1 MWCIRRKA
9 ISPYCQPP
17 SNVLYYISTTTSA
30 VSAVFGGFYAD
41 FRKKDTPEA
50 AIRSLVIQLS
60 RQGIGTAR
68 ADSAGRTML
77 TLVGETWTLDEQRLL
92 ALPYVAEVKRL
103 TPVWRLASR
112 QTHPEDTVVSVGDAQ
127 IGKGFCLMAGPC
139 AVESALQ
146 MQGVARAV
154 KAAGGLVLRGGAYKP
169 RTSPYAF
176 QGFGAPALELLAQT
190 GREVG
195 LPTVSEI
202 TDAAQLPQFEQV
214 DMLQVGARNM
224 QNYELLRALGQQSK
238 PVLLKRAVGATV
250 EELLQSAEYI
260 LAGGNPNVVLCE
272 RGVRSFSKTSRAA
285 LDVSAIP
292 VLKRMTHL
300 PVIVDPSHAAGEAA
314 LVPPLALAAVAAGA
328 DGLLIEVH
336 DRPAAAL
343 SDAAQSLSCTAF
355 AELAEKIKR
364 YAKPSKR
371 DHRHSC
377 RKTIHRR
384 IPSCPCSC
392 YRYRKAHQG
401 VETGSDGFCRR
412 HHSRQYQH
420 ALENVYVYIHEM
432 DPENVR
438 KTAPIVRIDWTTIP
452 DRTQQAKNAIMTA
465 LSDKLAEITGENKME
480 INGILINDIPLA
492 CGMLGGISRADNCDW

>member
-1 MWCIRRKA
+1 MLIF
-9 ISPYCQPP
+9 
-17 SNVLYYISTTTSA
+17 V
-30 VSAVFGGFYAD
+30 
-41 FRKKDTPEA
+41 KKDTPEA

-314 LVPPLALAAVAAGA
+314 LVPPLALAARAAGA

-355 AELAEKIKR
+355 AELAEKIK
-364 YAKPSKR
+364 K
-371 DHRHSC
+371 
-377 RKTIHRR
+377 
-384 IPSCPCSC
+384 
-392 YRYRKAHQG
+392 
-401 VETGSDGFCRR
+401 
-412 HHSRQYQH
+412 
-420 ALENVYVYIHEM
+420 
-432 DPENVR
+432 VR
-438 KTAPIVRIDWTTIP
+438 E
-452 DRTQQAKNAIMTA
+452 AIEA
-465 LSDKLAEITGENKME
+465 
-480 INGILINDIPLA
+480 
-492 CGMLGGISRADNCDW
+492 

>member
-1 MWCIRRKA
+1 MLIF
-9 ISPYCQPP
+9 
-17 SNVLYYISTTTSA
+17 V
-30 VSAVFGGFYAD
+30 
-41 FRKKDTPEA
+41 KKDTPEA

-60 RQGIGTAR
+60 RQGIGAAR

-355 AELAEKIKR
+355 AELAEKIK
-364 YAKPSKR
+364 K
-371 DHRHSC
+371 
-377 RKTIHRR
+377 
-384 IPSCPCSC
+384 
-392 YRYRKAHQG
+392 
-401 VETGSDGFCRR
+401 
-412 HHSRQYQH
+412 
-420 ALENVYVYIHEM
+420 
-432 DPENVR
+432 VR
-438 KTAPIVRIDWTTIP
+438 E
-452 DRTQQAKNAIMTA
+452 AIEA
-465 LSDKLAEITGENKME
+465 
-480 INGILINDIPLA
+480 
-492 CGMLGGISRADNCDW
+492 

>member
-1 MWCIRRKA
+1 MLIF
-9 ISPYCQPP
+9 
-17 SNVLYYISTTTSA
+17 V
-30 VSAVFGGFYAD
+30 
-41 FRKKDTPEA
+41 KKDTPEA

-300 PVIVDPSHAAGEAA
+300 PVIVDPSHAAGEVA

-355 AELAEKIKR
+355 AELAEKIK
-364 YAKPSKR
+364 K
-371 DHRHSC
+371 
-377 RKTIHRR
+377 
-384 IPSCPCSC
+384 
-392 YRYRKAHQG
+392 
-401 VETGSDGFCRR
+401 
-412 HHSRQYQH
+412 
-420 ALENVYVYIHEM
+420 
-432 DPENVR
+432 VR
-438 KTAPIVRIDWTTIP
+438 E
-452 DRTQQAKNAIMTA
+452 AIEA
-465 LSDKLAEITGENKME
+465 
-480 INGILINDIPLA
+480 
-492 CGMLGGISRADNCDW
+492 

>member
-1 MWCIRRKA
+1 MLIF
-9 ISPYCQPP
+9 
-17 SNVLYYISTTTSA
+17 V
-30 VSAVFGGFYAD
+30 
-41 FRKKDTPEA
+41 KKDTPEA

-112 QTHPEDTVVSVGDAQ
+112 QTHTEDTVVSVGDAQ

-336 DRPAAAL
+336 DRPAATL

-355 AELAEKIKR
+355 AELAEKIK
-364 YAKPSKR
+364 K
-371 DHRHSC
+371 
-377 RKTIHRR
+377 
-384 IPSCPCSC
+384 
-392 YRYRKAHQG
+392 
-401 VETGSDGFCRR
+401 
-412 HHSRQYQH
+412 
-420 ALENVYVYIHEM
+420 
-432 DPENVR
+432 VR
-438 KTAPIVRIDWTTIP
+438 E
-452 DRTQQAKNAIMTA
+452 AIEA
-465 LSDKLAEITGENKME
+465 
-480 INGILINDIPLA
+480 
-492 CGMLGGISRADNCDW
+492 

>member
-1 MWCIRRKA
+1 MLIF
-9 ISPYCQPP
+9 
-17 SNVLYYISTTTSA
+17 V
-30 VSAVFGGFYAD
+30 
-41 FRKKDTPEA
+41 KKDTPEA

-77 TLVGETWTLDEQRLL
+77 TLVGETWTLDEQRLR

-112 QTHPEDTVVSVGDAQ
+112 QTHTEDTVVSVGDAQ

-355 AELAEKIKR
+355 AELAEKIK
-364 YAKPSKR
+364 K
-371 DHRHSC
+371 
-377 RKTIHRR
+377 
-384 IPSCPCSC
+384 
-392 YRYRKAHQG
+392 
-401 VETGSDGFCRR
+401 
-412 HHSRQYQH
+412 
-420 ALENVYVYIHEM
+420 
-432 DPENVR
+432 VR
-438 KTAPIVRIDWTTIP
+438 E
-452 DRTQQAKNAIMTA
+452 AIEA
-465 LSDKLAEITGENKME
+465 
-480 INGILINDIPLA
+480 
-492 CGMLGGISRADNCDW
+492 

>member
-1 MWCIRRKA
+1 MLIF
-9 ISPYCQPP
+9 
-17 SNVLYYISTTTSA
+17 V
-30 VSAVFGGFYAD
+30 
-41 FRKKDTPEA
+41 KKDTPEA

-77 TLVGETWTLDEQRLL
+77 TLVGEAWTLDEQRLL

-112 QTHPEDTVVSVGDAQ
+112 QTHPEDTVVSAGDAQ

-285 LDVSAIP
+285 LDVSVIP

-355 AELAEKIKR
+355 AELAEKIK
-364 YAKPSKR
+364 K
-371 DHRHSC
+371 
-377 RKTIHRR
+377 
-384 IPSCPCSC
+384 
-392 YRYRKAHQG
+392 
-401 VETGSDGFCRR
+401 
-412 HHSRQYQH
+412 
-420 ALENVYVYIHEM
+420 
-432 DPENVR
+432 VR
-438 KTAPIVRIDWTTIP
+438 E
-452 DRTQQAKNAIMTA
+452 AIEA
-465 LSDKLAEITGENKME
+465 
-480 INGILINDIPLA
+480 
-492 CGMLGGISRADNCDW
+492 

>member
-1 MWCIRRKA
+1 MLIF
-9 ISPYCQPP
+9 
-17 SNVLYYISTTTSA
+17 V
-30 VSAVFGGFYAD
+30 
-41 FRKKDTPEA
+41 KKDTPEA

-154 KAAGGLVLRGGAYKP
+154 KAAGGLVLRGGAYQP

-355 AELAEKIKR
+355 AELAEKIK
-364 YAKPSKR
+364 K
-371 DHRHSC
+371 
-377 RKTIHRR
+377 
-384 IPSCPCSC
+384 
-392 YRYRKAHQG
+392 
-401 VETGSDGFCRR
+401 
-412 HHSRQYQH
+412 
-420 ALENVYVYIHEM
+420 
-432 DPENVR
+432 VR
-438 KTAPIVRIDWTTIP
+438 E
-452 DRTQQAKNAIMTA
+452 AIEA
-465 LSDKLAEITGENKME
+465 
-480 INGILINDIPLA
+480 
-492 CGMLGGISRADNCDW
+492 

>member
-1 MWCIRRKA
+1 MLIF
-9 ISPYCQPP
+9 
-17 SNVLYYISTTTSA
+17 V
-30 VSAVFGGFYAD
+30 
-41 FRKKDTPEA
+41 KKDTPEA

-127 IGKGFCLMAGPC
+127 IGKDFCLMAGPR

-355 AELAEKIKR
+355 AELAEKIK
-364 YAKPSKR
+364 K
-371 DHRHSC
+371 
-377 RKTIHRR
+377 
-384 IPSCPCSC
+384 
-392 YRYRKAHQG
+392 
-401 VETGSDGFCRR
+401 
-412 HHSRQYQH
+412 
-420 ALENVYVYIHEM
+420 
-432 DPENVR
+432 VR
-438 KTAPIVRIDWTTIP
+438 E
-452 DRTQQAKNAIMTA
+452 AIEA
-465 LSDKLAEITGENKME
+465 
-480 INGILINDIPLA
+480 
-492 CGMLGGISRADNCDW
+492 

>member
-1 MWCIRRKA
+1 MLIF
-9 ISPYCQPP
+9 
-17 SNVLYYISTTTSA
+17 V
-30 VSAVFGGFYAD
+30 
-41 FRKKDTPEA
+41 KKDTPEA

-112 QTHPEDTVVSVGDAQ
+112 QTHTEDTVVSVGDAQ

-190 GREVG
+190 GREEG

-202 TDAAQLPQFEQV
+202 TDAAQLPQFAQV

-355 AELAEKIKR
+355 AELAEKIK
-364 YAKPSKR
+364 K
-371 DHRHSC
+371 
-377 RKTIHRR
+377 
-384 IPSCPCSC
+384 
-392 YRYRKAHQG
+392 
-401 VETGSDGFCRR
+401 
-412 HHSRQYQH
+412 
-420 ALENVYVYIHEM
+420 
-432 DPENVR
+432 VR
-438 KTAPIVRIDWTTIP
+438 E
-452 DRTQQAKNAIMTA
+452 AIEA
-465 LSDKLAEITGENKME
+465 
-480 INGILINDIPLA
+480 
-492 CGMLGGISRADNCDW
+492 

>member
-1 MWCIRRKA
+1 MLIF
-9 ISPYCQPP
+9 
-17 SNVLYYISTTTSA
+17 V
-30 VSAVFGGFYAD
+30 
-41 FRKKDTPEA
+41 KKDTPEA

-92 ALPYVAEVKRL
+92 ALPYVAEVKGL

-285 LDVSAIP
+285 LDVSVIP

-355 AELAEKIKR
+355 AELAEKIK
-364 YAKPSKR
+364 K
-371 DHRHSC
+371 
-377 RKTIHRR
+377 
-384 IPSCPCSC
+384 
-392 YRYRKAHQG
+392 
-401 VETGSDGFCRR
+401 
-412 HHSRQYQH
+412 
-420 ALENVYVYIHEM
+420 
-432 DPENVR
+432 VR
-438 KTAPIVRIDWTTIP
+438 E
-452 DRTQQAKNAIMTA
+452 AIEA
-465 LSDKLAEITGENKME
+465 
-480 INGILINDIPLA
+480 
-492 CGMLGGISRADNCDW
+492 

>member
-1 MWCIRRKA
+1 MLIF
-9 ISPYCQPP
+9 
-17 SNVLYYISTTTSA
+17 V
-30 VSAVFGGFYAD
+30 
-41 FRKKDTPEA
+41 KKDTPEA

-195 LPTVSEI
+195 LPPVSEI

-355 AELAEKIKR
+355 AELAEKIK
-364 YAKPSKR
+364 K
-371 DHRHSC
+371 
-377 RKTIHRR
+377 
-384 IPSCPCSC
+384 
-392 YRYRKAHQG
+392 
-401 VETGSDGFCRR
+401 
-412 HHSRQYQH
+412 
-420 ALENVYVYIHEM
+420 
-432 DPENVR
+432 VR
-438 KTAPIVRIDWTTIP
+438 E
-452 DRTQQAKNAIMTA
+452 AIEA
-465 LSDKLAEITGENKME
+465 
-480 INGILINDIPLA
+480 
-492 CGMLGGISRADNCDW
+492 

>member
-1 MWCIRRKA
+1 MLIF
-9 ISPYCQPP
+9 
-17 SNVLYYISTTTSA
+17 V
-30 VSAVFGGFYAD
+30 
-41 FRKKDTPEA
+41 KKDTPEA

-176 QGFGAPALELLAQT
+176 QGFGVPALELLAQT

-355 AELAEKIKR
+355 AELAEKIK
-364 YAKPSKR
+364 K
-371 DHRHSC
+371 
-377 RKTIHRR
+377 
-384 IPSCPCSC
+384 
-392 YRYRKAHQG
+392 
-401 VETGSDGFCRR
+401 
-412 HHSRQYQH
+412 
-420 ALENVYVYIHEM
+420 
-432 DPENVR
+432 VR
-438 KTAPIVRIDWTTIP
+438 E
-452 DRTQQAKNAIMTA
+452 AIEA
-465 LSDKLAEITGENKME
+465 
-480 INGILINDIPLA
+480 
-492 CGMLGGISRADNCDW
+492 

>member
-1 MWCIRRKA
+1 MLIF
-9 ISPYCQPP
+9 
-17 SNVLYYISTTTSA
+17 V
-30 VSAVFGGFYAD
+30 
-41 FRKKDTPEA
+41 KKDTPEA

-343 SDAAQSLSCTAF
+343 SDVAQSLSCTAF
-355 AELAEKIKR
+355 AELAEKIK
-364 YAKPSKR
+364 K
-371 DHRHSC
+371 
-377 RKTIHRR
+377 
-384 IPSCPCSC
+384 
-392 YRYRKAHQG
+392 
-401 VETGSDGFCRR
+401 
-412 HHSRQYQH
+412 
-420 ALENVYVYIHEM
+420 
-432 DPENVR
+432 VR
-438 KTAPIVRIDWTTIP
+438 E
-452 DRTQQAKNAIMTA
+452 AIEA
-465 LSDKLAEITGENKME
+465 
-480 INGILINDIPLA
+480 
-492 CGMLGGISRADNCDW
+492 

>member
-1 MWCIRRKA
+1 MLIF
-9 ISPYCQPP
+9 
-17 SNVLYYISTTTSA
+17 V
-30 VSAVFGGFYAD
+30 
-41 FRKKDTPEA
+41 KKDTPEA

-77 TLVGETWTLDEQRLL
+77 TLVGETWTLDGQRLL
-92 ALPYVAEVKRL
+92 ALPYVVEVKRL

-355 AELAEKIKR
+355 AELAEKIK
-364 YAKPSKR
+364 K
-371 DHRHSC
+371 
-377 RKTIHRR
+377 
-384 IPSCPCSC
+384 
-392 YRYRKAHQG
+392 
-401 VETGSDGFCRR
+401 
-412 HHSRQYQH
+412 
-420 ALENVYVYIHEM
+420 
-432 DPENVR
+432 VR
-438 KTAPIVRIDWTTIP
+438 E
-452 DRTQQAKNAIMTA
+452 AIEA
-465 LSDKLAEITGENKME
+465 
-480 INGILINDIPLA
+480 
-492 CGMLGGISRADNCDW
+492 

>member
-1 MWCIRRKA
+1 MLIF
-9 ISPYCQPP
+9 
-17 SNVLYYISTTTSA
+17 V
-30 VSAVFGGFYAD
+30 
-41 FRKKDTPEA
+41 KKDTPEA

-68 ADSAGRTML
+68 VDSAGRTML

-103 TPVWRLASR
+103 TSVWRLASR

-127 IGKGFCLMAGPC
+127 IGKDFCLMAGPC

-355 AELAEKIKR
+355 AELAEKIK
-364 YAKPSKR
+364 K
-371 DHRHSC
+371 
-377 RKTIHRR
+377 
-384 IPSCPCSC
+384 
-392 YRYRKAHQG
+392 
-401 VETGSDGFCRR
+401 
-412 HHSRQYQH
+412 
-420 ALENVYVYIHEM
+420 
-432 DPENVR
+432 VR
-438 KTAPIVRIDWTTIP
+438 E
-452 DRTQQAKNAIMTA
+452 AIEA
-465 LSDKLAEITGENKME
+465 
-480 INGILINDIPLA
+480 
-492 CGMLGGISRADNCDW
+492 

>member
-1 MWCIRRKA
+1 MLIF
-9 ISPYCQPP
+9 
-17 SNVLYYISTTTSA
+17 V
-30 VSAVFGGFYAD
+30 
-41 FRKKDTPEA
+41 KKDTPEA

-112 QTHPEDTVVSVGDAQ
+112 QTHPEDTVVSAGDAQ

-272 RGVRSFSKTSRAA
+272 RGVRSFFKTSRAA
-285 LDVSAIP
+285 LDVSVIP

-355 AELAEKIKR
+355 AELAEKIK
-364 YAKPSKR
+364 K
-371 DHRHSC
+371 
-377 RKTIHRR
+377 
-384 IPSCPCSC
+384 
-392 YRYRKAHQG
+392 
-401 VETGSDGFCRR
+401 
-412 HHSRQYQH
+412 
-420 ALENVYVYIHEM
+420 
-432 DPENVR
+432 VR
-438 KTAPIVRIDWTTIP
+438 E
-452 DRTQQAKNAIMTA
+452 AIEA
-465 LSDKLAEITGENKME
+465 
-480 INGILINDIPLA
+480 
-492 CGMLGGISRADNCDW
+492 

>member
-1 MWCIRRKA
+1 MLIF
-9 ISPYCQPP
+9 
-17 SNVLYYISTTTSA
+17 V
-30 VSAVFGGFYAD
+30 
-41 FRKKDTPEA
+41 KKDTPEA

-238 PVLLKRAVGATV
+238 PVLLKRAGGATV

-355 AELAEKIKR
+355 AELAEKIK
-364 YAKPSKR
+364 K
-371 DHRHSC
+371 
-377 RKTIHRR
+377 
-384 IPSCPCSC
+384 
-392 YRYRKAHQG
+392 
-401 VETGSDGFCRR
+401 
-412 HHSRQYQH
+412 
-420 ALENVYVYIHEM
+420 
-432 DPENVR
+432 VR
-438 KTAPIVRIDWTTIP
+438 E
-452 DRTQQAKNAIMTA
+452 AIEA
-465 LSDKLAEITGENKME
+465 
-480 INGILINDIPLA
+480 
-492 CGMLGGISRADNCDW
+492 

>member
-1 MWCIRRKA
+1 MLIF
-9 ISPYCQPP
+9 
-17 SNVLYYISTTTSA
+17 V
-30 VSAVFGGFYAD
+30 
-41 FRKKDTPEA
+41 KKDTPEA

-77 TLVGETWTLDEQRLL
+77 TLVVETWTLDEQRLL

-355 AELAEKIKR
+355 AELAEKIK
-364 YAKPSKR
+364 K
-371 DHRHSC
+371 
-377 RKTIHRR
+377 
-384 IPSCPCSC
+384 
-392 YRYRKAHQG
+392 
-401 VETGSDGFCRR
+401 
-412 HHSRQYQH
+412 
-420 ALENVYVYIHEM
+420 
-432 DPENVR
+432 VR
-438 KTAPIVRIDWTTIP
+438 E
-452 DRTQQAKNAIMTA
+452 AIEA
-465 LSDKLAEITGENKME
+465 
-480 INGILINDIPLA
+480 
-492 CGMLGGISRADNCDW
+492 

>member
-1 MWCIRRKA
+1 MLIF
-9 ISPYCQPP
+9 I
-17 SNVLYYISTTTSA
+17 
-30 VSAVFGGFYAD
+30 
-41 FRKKDTPEA
+41 KKDTPEA

-103 TPVWRLASR
+103 TPAWRLASR

-355 AELAEKIKR
+355 AELAEKIK
-364 YAKPSKR
+364 K
-371 DHRHSC
+371 
-377 RKTIHRR
+377 
-384 IPSCPCSC
+384 
-392 YRYRKAHQG
+392 
-401 VETGSDGFCRR
+401 
-412 HHSRQYQH
+412 
-420 ALENVYVYIHEM
+420 
-432 DPENVR
+432 VR
-438 KTAPIVRIDWTTIP
+438 E
-452 DRTQQAKNAIMTA
+452 AIEA
-465 LSDKLAEITGENKME
+465 
-480 INGILINDIPLA
+480 
-492 CGMLGGISRADNCDW
+492 

>member
-1 MWCIRRKA
+1 MLIF
-9 ISPYCQPP
+9 
-17 SNVLYYISTTTSA
+17 V
-30 VSAVFGGFYAD
+30 
-41 FRKKDTPEA
+41 KKDTPEA

-224 QNYELLRALGQQSK
+224 QNYELLRALGQRSK

-355 AELAEKIKR
+355 AELAEKIK
-364 YAKPSKR
+364 K
-371 DHRHSC
+371 
-377 RKTIHRR
+377 
-384 IPSCPCSC
+384 
-392 YRYRKAHQG
+392 
-401 VETGSDGFCRR
+401 
-412 HHSRQYQH
+412 
-420 ALENVYVYIHEM
+420 
-432 DPENVR
+432 VR
-438 KTAPIVRIDWTTIP
+438 E
-452 DRTQQAKNAIMTA
+452 AIEA
-465 LSDKLAEITGENKME
+465 
-480 INGILINDIPLA
+480 
-492 CGMLGGISRADNCDW
+492 

>member
-1 MWCIRRKA
+1 MLIF
-9 ISPYCQPP
+9 
-17 SNVLYYISTTTSA
+17 V
-30 VSAVFGGFYAD
+30 
-41 FRKKDTPEA
+41 KKDTPEA

-292 VLKRMTHL
+292 VLKRMTPL

-355 AELAEKIKR
+355 AELAEKIK
-364 YAKPSKR
+364 K
-371 DHRHSC
+371 
-377 RKTIHRR
+377 
-384 IPSCPCSC
+384 
-392 YRYRKAHQG
+392 
-401 VETGSDGFCRR
+401 
-412 HHSRQYQH
+412 
-420 ALENVYVYIHEM
+420 
-432 DPENVR
+432 VR
-438 KTAPIVRIDWTTIP
+438 E
-452 DRTQQAKNAIMTA
+452 AIEA
-465 LSDKLAEITGENKME
+465 
-480 INGILINDIPLA
+480 
-492 CGMLGGISRADNCDW
+492 

>member
-1 MWCIRRKA
+1 MLIF
-9 ISPYCQPP
+9 
-17 SNVLYYISTTTSA
+17 V
-30 VSAVFGGFYAD
+30 
-41 FRKKDTPEA
+41 KKDTPEA

-112 QTHPEDTVVSVGDAQ
+112 QTHTEDTVVSVGDAQ

-260 LAGGNPNVVLCE
+260 LADGNPNVVLCE

-355 AELAEKIKR
+355 AELAEKIK
-364 YAKPSKR
+364 K
-371 DHRHSC
+371 
-377 RKTIHRR
+377 
-384 IPSCPCSC
+384 
-392 YRYRKAHQG
+392 
-401 VETGSDGFCRR
+401 
-412 HHSRQYQH
+412 
-420 ALENVYVYIHEM
+420 
-432 DPENVR
+432 VR
-438 KTAPIVRIDWTTIP
+438 E
-452 DRTQQAKNAIMTA
+452 AIEA
-465 LSDKLAEITGENKME
+465 
-480 INGILINDIPLA
+480 
-492 CGMLGGISRADNCDW
+492 

>member
-1 MWCIRRKA
+1 MSDNFTLSCCSTVDVPYQYLESRR
-9 ISPYCQPP
+9 IP
-17 SNVLYYISTTTSA
+17 VL
-30 VSAVFGGFYAD
+30 FYTYVVED
-41 FRKKDTPEA
+41 VTYVD
-50 AIRSLVIQLS
+50 
-60 RQGIGTAR
+60 
-68 ADSAGRTML
+68 DMGR
-77 TLVGETWTLDEQRLL
+77 DPQ
-92 ALPYVAEVKRL
+92 ALPRFYEML
-103 TPVWRLASR
+103 
-112 QTHPEDTVVSVGDAQ
+112 
-127 IGKGFCLMAGPC
+127 
-139 AVESALQ
+139 
-146 MQGVARAV
+146 
-154 KAAGGLVLRGGAYKP
+154 AAGKLRGGAYKP

-355 AELAEKIKR
+355 AELAEKIK
-364 YAKPSKR
+364 K
-371 DHRHSC
+371 
-377 RKTIHRR
+377 
-384 IPSCPCSC
+384 
-392 YRYRKAHQG
+392 
-401 VETGSDGFCRR
+401 
-412 HHSRQYQH
+412 
-420 ALENVYVYIHEM
+420 
-432 DPENVR
+432 VR
-438 KTAPIVRIDWTTIP
+438 E
-452 DRTQQAKNAIMTA
+452 AIEA
-465 LSDKLAEITGENKME
+465 
-480 INGILINDIPLA
+480 
-492 CGMLGGISRADNCDW
+492 

>member
-1 MWCIRRKA
+1 MLIF
-9 ISPYCQPP
+9 
-17 SNVLYYISTTTSA
+17 V
-30 VSAVFGGFYAD
+30 
-41 FRKKDTPEA
+41 KKDTPEA

-112 QTHPEDTVVSVGDAQ
+112 QTHPEDTVVSAGDAQ

-272 RGVRSFSKTSRAA
+272 RGVRSFSETSRAA
-285 LDVSAIP
+285 LDVSVIP

-355 AELAEKIKR
+355 AELAEKIK
-364 YAKPSKR
+364 K
-371 DHRHSC
+371 
-377 RKTIHRR
+377 
-384 IPSCPCSC
+384 
-392 YRYRKAHQG
+392 
-401 VETGSDGFCRR
+401 
-412 HHSRQYQH
+412 
-420 ALENVYVYIHEM
+420 
-432 DPENVR
+432 VR
-438 KTAPIVRIDWTTIP
+438 E
-452 DRTQQAKNAIMTA
+452 AIEA
-465 LSDKLAEITGENKME
+465 
-480 INGILINDIPLA
+480 
-492 CGMLGGISRADNCDW
+492 

>member
-1 MWCIRRKA
+1 MLIF
-9 ISPYCQPP
+9 
-17 SNVLYYISTTTSA
+17 V
-30 VSAVFGGFYAD
+30 
-41 FRKKDTPEA
+41 KKDTPEA

-355 AELAEKIKR
+355 AELAEKIK
-364 YAKPSKR
+364 KV
-371 DHRHSC
+371 C
-377 RKTIHRR
+377 
-384 IPSCPCSC
+384 
-392 YRYRKAHQG
+392 
-401 VETGSDGFCRR
+401 E
-412 HHSRQYQH
+412 
-420 ALENVYVYIHEM
+420 
-432 DPENVR
+432 
-438 KTAPIVRIDWTTIP
+438 
-452 DRTQQAKNAIMTA
+452 AIEA
-465 LSDKLAEITGENKME
+465 
-480 INGILINDIPLA
+480 
-492 CGMLGGISRADNCDW
+492 

>member
-1 MWCIRRKA
+1 MLIF
-9 ISPYCQPP
+9 
-17 SNVLYYISTTTSA
+17 V
-30 VSAVFGGFYAD
+30 
-41 FRKKDTPEA
+41 KKDTPEA

-250 EELLQSAEYI
+250 EELLQSAE
-260 LAGGNPNVVLCE
+260 GNPNVVLCE

-355 AELAEKIKR
+355 AELAEKIK
-364 YAKPSKR
+364 K
-371 DHRHSC
+371 
-377 RKTIHRR
+377 
-384 IPSCPCSC
+384 
-392 YRYRKAHQG
+392 
-401 VETGSDGFCRR
+401 
-412 HHSRQYQH
+412 
-420 ALENVYVYIHEM
+420 
-432 DPENVR
+432 VR
-438 KTAPIVRIDWTTIP
+438 E
-452 DRTQQAKNAIMTA
+452 AIEA
-465 LSDKLAEITGENKME
+465 
-480 INGILINDIPLA
+480 
-492 CGMLGGISRADNCDW
+492 

>member
-1 MWCIRRKA
+1 MLIF
-9 ISPYCQPP
+9 
-17 SNVLYYISTTTSA
+17 V
-30 VSAVFGGFYAD
+30 
-41 FRKKDTPEA
+41 KKDTPEA

-139 AVESALQ
+139 AVESALP

-250 EELLQSAEYI
+250 E
-260 LAGGNPNVVLCE
+260 GGNPNVVLCE

-285 LDVSAIP
+285 LDVSVIP

-355 AELAEKIKR
+355 AELAEKIK
-364 YAKPSKR
+364 K
-371 DHRHSC
+371 
-377 RKTIHRR
+377 
-384 IPSCPCSC
+384 
-392 YRYRKAHQG
+392 
-401 VETGSDGFCRR
+401 
-412 HHSRQYQH
+412 
-420 ALENVYVYIHEM
+420 
-432 DPENVR
+432 VR
-438 KTAPIVRIDWTTIP
+438 E
-452 DRTQQAKNAIMTA
+452 AIEA
-465 LSDKLAEITGENKME
+465 
-480 INGILINDIPLA
+480 
-492 CGMLGGISRADNCDW
+492 

>member
-1 MWCIRRKA
+1 MLIF
-9 ISPYCQPP
+9 
-17 SNVLYYISTTTSA
+17 V
-30 VSAVFGGFYAD
+30 
-41 FRKKDTPEA
+41 KKDTPEA

-214 DMLQVGARNM
+214 DMLHVGARNM

-285 LDVSAIP
+285 LDVSVIP

-355 AELAEKIKR
+355 AELAEKIK
-364 YAKPSKR
+364 K
-371 DHRHSC
+371 
-377 RKTIHRR
+377 
-384 IPSCPCSC
+384 
-392 YRYRKAHQG
+392 
-401 VETGSDGFCRR
+401 
-412 HHSRQYQH
+412 
-420 ALENVYVYIHEM
+420 
-432 DPENVR
+432 VR
-438 KTAPIVRIDWTTIP
+438 E
-452 DRTQQAKNAIMTA
+452 AIEA
-465 LSDKLAEITGENKME
+465 
-480 INGILINDIPLA
+480 
-492 CGMLGGISRADNCDW
+492 

>member
-1 MWCIRRKA
+1 MLIF
-9 ISPYCQPP
+9 
-17 SNVLYYISTTTSA
+17 V
-30 VSAVFGGFYAD
+30 
-41 FRKKDTPEA
+41 KKDTPEA

-112 QTHPEDTVVSVGDAQ
+112 QTHPEDTVVSAGDAQ

-285 LDVSAIP
+285 LDVSVIP

-328 DGLLIEVH
+328 DGLLVEVH

-355 AELAEKIKR
+355 AELAEKIK
-364 YAKPSKR
+364 K
-371 DHRHSC
+371 
-377 RKTIHRR
+377 
-384 IPSCPCSC
+384 
-392 YRYRKAHQG
+392 
-401 VETGSDGFCRR
+401 
-412 HHSRQYQH
+412 
-420 ALENVYVYIHEM
+420 
-432 DPENVR
+432 VR
-438 KTAPIVRIDWTTIP
+438 E
-452 DRTQQAKNAIMTA
+452 AIEA
-465 LSDKLAEITGENKME
+465 
-480 INGILINDIPLA
+480 
-492 CGMLGGISRADNCDW
+492 

>member
-1 MWCIRRKA
+1 MLIF
-9 ISPYCQPP
+9 
-17 SNVLYYISTTTSA
+17 V
-30 VSAVFGGFYAD
+30 
-41 FRKKDTPEA
+41 KKDTPEA

-127 IGKGFCLMAGPC
+127 IGKDFCLMAGPC

-176 QGFGAPALELLAQT
+176 QGFGVPALELLAQT
-190 GREVG
+190 GKEVG

-355 AELAEKIKR
+355 AELAEKIK
-364 YAKPSKR
+364 K
-371 DHRHSC
+371 
-377 RKTIHRR
+377 
-384 IPSCPCSC
+384 
-392 YRYRKAHQG
+392 
-401 VETGSDGFCRR
+401 
-412 HHSRQYQH
+412 
-420 ALENVYVYIHEM
+420 
-432 DPENVR
+432 VR
-438 KTAPIVRIDWTTIP
+438 E
-452 DRTQQAKNAIMTA
+452 AIEA
-465 LSDKLAEITGENKME
+465 
-480 INGILINDIPLA
+480 
-492 CGMLGGISRADNCDW
+492 

>member
-1 MWCIRRKA
+1 MLIF
-9 ISPYCQPP
+9 
-17 SNVLYYISTTTSA
+17 V
-30 VSAVFGGFYAD
+30 
-41 FRKKDTPEA
+41 KKDTPEA

-112 QTHPEDTVVSVGDAQ
+112 QTHTEDTVVSVGDAQ

-285 LDVSAIP
+285 LDVSVIP

-355 AELAEKIKR
+355 AELAEKIK
-364 YAKPSKR
+364 K
-371 DHRHSC
+371 
-377 RKTIHRR
+377 
-384 IPSCPCSC
+384 
-392 YRYRKAHQG
+392 
-401 VETGSDGFCRR
+401 
-412 HHSRQYQH
+412 
-420 ALENVYVYIHEM
+420 
-432 DPENVR
+432 VR
-438 KTAPIVRIDWTTIP
+438 E
-452 DRTQQAKNAIMTA
+452 AIEA
-465 LSDKLAEITGENKME
+465 
-480 INGILINDIPLA
+480 
-492 CGMLGGISRADNCDW
+492 

>member
-1 MWCIRRKA
+1 MLIF
-9 ISPYCQPP
+9 
-17 SNVLYYISTTTSA
+17 V
-30 VSAVFGGFYAD
+30 
-41 FRKKDTPEA
+41 KKDTPEA

-260 LAGGNPNVVLCE
+260 LVGGNPNVVLCE
-272 RGVRSFSKTSRAA
+272 RGIRSFSKTSRAA

-355 AELAEKIKR
+355 AELAEKIKKVR
-364 YAKPSKR
+364 E
-371 DHRHSC
+371 
-377 RKTIHRR
+377 TIE
-384 IPSCPCSC
+384 
-392 YRYRKAHQG
+392 A
-401 VETGSDGFCRR
+401 
-412 HHSRQYQH
+412 
-420 ALENVYVYIHEM
+420 
-432 DPENVR
+432 
-438 KTAPIVRIDWTTIP
+438 
-452 DRTQQAKNAIMTA
+452 
-465 LSDKLAEITGENKME
+465 
-480 INGILINDIPLA
+480 
-492 CGMLGGISRADNCDW
+492 

>member
-1 MWCIRRKA
+1 MLIF
-9 ISPYCQPP
+9 
-17 SNVLYYISTTTSA
+17 V
-30 VSAVFGGFYAD
+30 
-41 FRKKDTPEA
+41 KKDTPEA

-127 IGKGFCLMAGPC
+127 IGKDFCLMAGPC

-314 LVPPLALAAVAAGA
+314 LVPPLALAAVVAGA

-355 AELAEKIKR
+355 AELAEKIK
-364 YAKPSKR
+364 K
-371 DHRHSC
+371 
-377 RKTIHRR
+377 
-384 IPSCPCSC
+384 
-392 YRYRKAHQG
+392 
-401 VETGSDGFCRR
+401 
-412 HHSRQYQH
+412 
-420 ALENVYVYIHEM
+420 
-432 DPENVR
+432 VR
-438 KTAPIVRIDWTTIP
+438 E
-452 DRTQQAKNAIMTA
+452 AIEA
-465 LSDKLAEITGENKME
+465 
-480 INGILINDIPLA
+480 
-492 CGMLGGISRADNCDW
+492 